1 MLGLFSVFY
10 IHITIGSGML
20 RFFAHK
26 ILFMFNYFSFCEPL
40 KSFKDSCHIFV
51 TFLLLFE
58 YAKNYAIKS
67 YEIQFIFKILD
78 IFILFVMNIQDCT
91 SRVPLMYSRKPKNWR
106 IFLACA
112 PAFFSFKRA
121 TAMSCLTDL
130 LLRISQAIFPLWCG
144 FVADSTVIFL
154 V

>member
-67 YEIQFIFKILD
+67 YEIQFLFKILD

-91 SRVPLMYSRKPKNWR
+91 SRIPLMYRENQR
-106 IFLACA
+106 IGEFSWHVHLH
-112 PAFFSFKRA
+112 FFHLKG
-121 TAMSCLTDL
+121 L
-130 LLRISQAIFPLWCG
+130 LLCHVWLTCCCGFLRPFFRLWCG